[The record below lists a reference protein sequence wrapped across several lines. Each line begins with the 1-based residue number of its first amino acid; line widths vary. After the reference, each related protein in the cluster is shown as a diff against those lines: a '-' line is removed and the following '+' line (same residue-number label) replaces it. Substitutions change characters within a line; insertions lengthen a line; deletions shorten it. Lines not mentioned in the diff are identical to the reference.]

1 MAFLKFVTDVF
12 RNDWYVI
19 QDFLVIMNMYKKVL
33 IDSNYIKRKCL
44 TCFVLFLCSSV
55 IKLIKRGSGP
65 VDFSSDWVLILEGQV
80 RIDLIS
86 QKNFQTL
93 FSDGKIYI

>member
-1 MAFLKFVTDVF
+1 MF
-12 RNDWYVI
+12 
-19 QDFLVIMNMYKKVL
+19 NMFC
-33 IDSNYIKRKCL
+33 II
-44 TCFVLFLCSSV
+44 FMQFSSV